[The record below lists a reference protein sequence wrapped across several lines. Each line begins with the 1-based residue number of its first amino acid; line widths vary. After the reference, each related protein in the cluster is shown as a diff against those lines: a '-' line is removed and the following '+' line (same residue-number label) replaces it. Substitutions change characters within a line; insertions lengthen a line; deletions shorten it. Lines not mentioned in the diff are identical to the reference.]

1 MLLSLPLLLAA
12 SRDRSSI
19 VCCHAVAGDS
29 HGRVWTNDE
38 PCDGFDAEASG
49 WRRLVA
55 TPDVEAEPAD
65 AALAK
70 AADAVAATA
79 AWALWIAEV
88 NLCPFAR
95 KSLETSDAISYVVT
109 EADNQK
115 AFYAAAVAC
124 ARDLAQSAD
133 AVDPTAAIVFL
144 VAPFY
149 EARDFPAFLRSVE
162 ALEDD
167 VMPEASD
174 DAIQIAGFHPAWAF
188 GGVPDDDPLH
198 FEKRAPHPTVSLVL
212 VDGLEH
218 ANSAKIAADN
228 ERTLAAL
235 GVDAVAR
242 AFAGF
247 VSSD

>member
-1 MLLSLPLLLAA
+1 MLLTLPLLLAA
-12 SRDRSSI
+12 SRHSI
-19 VCCHAVAGDS
+19 ARNAVAAAS

-55 TPDVEAEPAD
+55 APDVEAEPAD
-65 AALAK
+65 ATLRH

-79 AWALWIAEV
+79 AWALWIADV

-109 EADNQK
+109 EADNQR
-115 AFYAAAVAC
+115 AFYAAAVDC
-124 ARDLAQSAD
+124 ARDLAAASD
-133 AVDPTAAIVFL
+133 LDPTAAIVFL

-167 VMPEASD
+167 VLPLEN
-174 DAIQIAGFHPAWAF
+174 DAVQIAGFHPAWAF

-228 ERTLAAL
+228 ERILSQM

>member
-1 MLLSLPLLLAA
+1 MLLTLPLLLAA
-12 SRDRSSI
+12 SRHSI
-19 VCCHAVAGDS
+19 ARNAVAAAS

-38 PCDGFDAEASG
+38 PCDDAAAG
-49 WRRLVA
+49 TWRR
-55 TPDVEAEPAD
+55 
-65 AALAK
+65 
-70 AADAVAATA
+70 DAVAATA

-109 EADNQK
+109 DADNQK

-124 ARDLAQSAD
+124 ARDLAAASD
-133 AVDPTAAIVFL
+133 VDPTAAIVFL

-174 DAIQIAGFHPAWAF
+174 DAIQVAGFHPAWAF

-228 ERTLAAL
+228 ERILSQM

>member
-1 MLLSLPLLLAA
+1 MLLTLPLLLAA
-12 SRDRSSI
+12 SSRHRSSI
-19 VCCHAVAGDS
+19 ARHAVDDAAG
-29 HGRVWTNDE
+29 T
-38 PCDGFDAEASG
+38 
-49 WRRLVA
+49 WRR
-55 TPDVEAEPAD
+55 
-65 AALAK
+65 
-70 AADAVAATA
+70 DAVAATA

-115 AFYAAAVAC
+115 AFYAAAVDC
-124 ARDLAQSAD
+124 ARDLAAASD
-133 AVDPTAAIVFL
+133 VDPTAAIVFL

-149 EARDFPAFLRSVE
+149 EADDFPAFLQSVE

-167 VMPEASD
+167 VMPIDEV
-174 DAIQIAGFHPAWAF
+174 QIAGFHPAWAF

>member
-1 MLLSLPLLLAA
+1 MLLTLPLLLAA
-12 SRDRSSI
+12 SRHSI
-19 VCCHAVAGDS
+19 ARNAVAADS

-38 PCDGFDAEASG
+38 PCDDAATDT
-49 WRRLVA
+49 WRR
-55 TPDVEAEPAD
+55 
-65 AALAK
+65 
-70 AADAVAATA
+70 DAVAATA

-109 EADNQK
+109 DADNQK

-124 ARDLAQSAD
+124 ARDLAKSSD

-167 VMPEASD
+167 VLPLEN
-174 DAIQIAGFHPAWAF
+174 DAVQMAGFHPAWAF

-228 ERTLAAL
+228 ERTLSQL

>member
-1 MLLSLPLLLAA
+1 MLLTLPLLLAA
-12 SRDRSSI
+12 SHRSIS
-19 VCCHAVAGDS
+19 HNAAG
-29 HGRVWTNDE
+29 T
-38 PCDGFDAEASG
+38 
-49 WRRLVA
+49 WRR
-55 TPDVEAEPAD
+55 
-65 AALAK
+65 
-70 AADAVAATA
+70 DAVSATA

-115 AFYAAAVAC
+115 AFYAAAVDC
-124 ARDLAQSAD
+124 ARDLAKSSD

-149 EARDFPAFLRSVE
+149 EPDDFPAFLRSVE

-167 VMPEASD
+167 VLPFDEVQM
-174 DAIQIAGFHPAWAF
+174 AGFHPEWAF

-235 GVDAVAR
+235 GVDAAAR

>member
-1 MLLSLPLLLAA
+1 MLLTLPLLLAA
-12 SRDRSSI
+12 SRHSI
-19 VCCHAVAGDS
+19 ARNAVAAAS

-38 PCDGFDAEASG
+38 PCDDAAAG
-49 WRRLVA
+49 TWRR
-55 TPDVEAEPAD
+55 
-65 AALAK
+65 
-70 AADAVAATA
+70 DAVAATA

-124 ARDLAQSAD
+124 ARDLAAASD
-133 AVDPTAAIVFL
+133 VDPTAAIVFL

-149 EARDFPAFLRSVE
+149 EARDFPAFLRAVE

-174 DAIQIAGFHPAWAF
+174 DAIQVAGFHPAWAF

-228 ERTLAAL
+228 ERTLSQM

>member
-1 MLLSLPLLLAA
+1 MLLTLPLLLAA
-12 SRDRSSI
+12 SRHRSRI
-19 VCCHAVAGDS
+19 VCQAVAGDS

-55 TPDVEAEPAD
+55 TPDVKAQPAD
-65 AALAK
+65 ATLAK

-79 AWALWIAEV
+79 AWALWIAAV

-115 AFYAAAVAC
+115 AFYAAAVDC
-124 ARDLAQSAD
+124 ARDLAAASD
-133 AVDPTAAIVFL
+133 VDPTAAIVFL

-149 EARDFPAFLRSVE
+149 EADDFPAFLQSVE

-167 VMPEASD
+167 VMPIDEV
-174 DAIQIAGFHPAWAF
+174 QIAGFHPAWAF

-247 VSSD
+247 AD

>member
-1 MLLSLPLLLAA
+1 MLLTLPLLLAA
-12 SRDRSSI
+12 GSRHRSSI
-19 VCCHAVAGDS
+19 
-29 HGRVWTNDE
+29 GR
-38 PCDGFDAEASG
+38 
-49 WRRLVA
+49 
-55 TPDVEAEPAD
+55 PAD
-65 AALAK
+65 AGAND
-70 AADAVAATA
+70 AARTWRRDAVAATA
-79 AWALWIAEV
+79 AWALWIADV

-115 AFYAAAVAC
+115 AFYAAAVDC
-124 ARDLAQSAD
+124 ARDLAKSSD

-167 VMPEASD
+167 VMPIDEV
-174 DAIQIAGFHPAWAF
+174 QIAGFHPAWAF

-228 ERTLAAL
+228 ERTLSQL

>member
-1 MLLSLPLLLAA
+1 MLLTLPLLLAA
-12 SRDRSSI
+12 SRHRSI
-19 VCCHAVAGDS
+19 TRHAVAGDS

-38 PCDGFDAEASG
+38 PCDDAATDT
-49 WRRLVA
+49 WRR
-55 TPDVEAEPAD
+55 
-65 AALAK
+65 
-70 AADAVAATA
+70 DAVAATA

-124 ARDLAQSAD
+124 ARDLAAASD
-133 AVDPTAAIVFL
+133 VDPTAAIVFL

-167 VMPEASD
+167 VMPIDEV
-174 DAIQIAGFHPAWAF
+174 QMAGFHPAWAF

-228 ERTLAAL
+228 ERTLSQM

>member
-1 MLLSLPLLLAA
+1 MLLTLPLLLAA
-12 SRDRSSI
+12 SRHSI
-19 VCCHAVAGDS
+19 ARNAVAAAS

-38 PCDGFDAEASG
+38 PCDDAAAG
-49 WRRLVA
+49 TWRR
-55 TPDVEAEPAD
+55 
-65 AALAK
+65 
-70 AADAVAATA
+70 DAVAATA

-88 NLCPFAR
+88 HLCPLAR

-115 AFYAAAVAC
+115 AFYAAAVDC
-124 ARDLAQSAD
+124 ARDLAAASD
-133 AVDPTAAIVFL
+133 VDPTAAIVFL

-149 EARDFPAFLRSVE
+149 EPGDFPAFLRSIE

-167 VMPEASD
+167 VLPLEN
-174 DAIQIAGFHPAWAF
+174 DAVQMAGFHPAWAF

>member
-1 MLLSLPLLLAA
+1 MLLALPLLLAA
-12 SRDRSSI
+12 GSRHRSSI
-19 VCCHAVAGDS
+19 VRHAVD
-29 HGRVWTNDE
+29 
-38 PCDGFDAEASG
+38 DATG
-49 WRRLVA
+49 TWRR
-55 TPDVEAEPAD
+55 
-65 AALAK
+65 
-70 AADAVAATA
+70 DAVAATA

-124 ARDLAQSAD
+124 ARDLAKSSD
-133 AVDPTAAIVFL
+133 EVDPTAAIVFL

-167 VMPEASD
+167 VMPEAGD

-247 VSSD
+247 VCSD

>member
-1 MLLSLPLLLAA
+1 MLLTLPLLLAA
-12 SRDRSSI
+12 SRHSI
-19 VCCHAVAGDS
+19 ARNAVAADS

-38 PCDGFDAEASG
+38 PCDDAATDT
-49 WRRLVA
+49 WRR
-55 TPDVEAEPAD
+55 
-65 AALAK
+65 
-70 AADAVAATA
+70 DAVAATA

-109 EADNQK
+109 EADDQK
-115 AFYAAAVAC
+115 AFYAAAVDC
-124 ARDLAQSAD
+124 ARDLAAASD

-167 VMPEASD
+167 VMPIDEV
-174 DAIQIAGFHPAWAF
+174 QIAGFHPAWAF

-228 ERTLAAL
+228 ERILSQL
-235 GVDAVAR
+235 GVAEVAR

>member
-1 MLLSLPLLLAA
+1 MLLTLPLLLAA
-12 SRDRSSI
+12 SRHSI
-19 VCCHAVAGDS
+19 ARNAVAGDA

-38 PCDGFDAEASG
+38 PCDDAAAG
-49 WRRLVA
+49 TWRR
-55 TPDVEAEPAD
+55 
-65 AALAK
+65 
-70 AADAVAATA
+70 DAVAATA

-115 AFYAAAVAC
+115 AFYAAAVDC
-124 ARDLAQSAD
+124 ARDLAAASD
-133 AVDPTAAIVFL
+133 VDPTAAIVFL

-149 EARDFPAFLRSVE
+149 EPENFPAFLRSVE

-167 VMPEASD
+167 VMPIDEV
-174 DAIQIAGFHPAWAF
+174 QIAGFHPAWAF

-235 GVDAVAR
+235 GVDQVAR

-247 VSSD
+247 VSSPD